1 MDQTDR
7 LKGDIDVTKF
17 QDLTC
22 DTVTLVTVSM
32 LRSYFKRPFTLTQL
46 IKSNYK
52 QFQLK
57 LLKKIRQKSEFFW
70 KFFKSSKKILEHHKK
85 FEKISKNKISLFFRQ
100 VRWRCHQAC
109 WTLLNRIHF
118 QSLMLMLLVLSLLSL
133 DPPRLVFKLVPR
145 FWLAKIWFD
154 MIRLNSKKV
163 ILGIQPNDIES
174 EFSQSESWH

>member
-7 LKGDIDVTKF
+7 LNGDIDATKF
-17 QDLTC
+17 QDFSC

-32 LRSYFKRPFTLTQL
+32 LRSYFKLPFTLTHL
-46 IKSNYK
+46 IKSNDFNSNCEK
-52 QFQLK
+52 NPV
-57 LLKKIRQKSEFFW
+57 KIRFFW
-70 KFFKSSKKILEHHKK
+70 KFFKSSKKILERHKK
-85 FEKISKNKISLFFRQ
+85 FEKNSKNKISLFFRQ

-133 DPPRLVFKLVPR
+133 DLPRLVFKLVPP
-145 FWLAKIWFD
+145 FWLAKLRFD

-163 ILGIQPNDIES
+163 ILGIQPGHD
-174 EFSQSESWH
+174 